1 MAADL
6 YAGLVPQLMGLLP
19 TSVCDA
25 KDKYSTFIMDLTP
38 AFLQYL
44 GNRAEK
50 KVTPTSPV
58 ELNRI

>member
-1 MAADL
+1 MDL
-6 YAGLVPQLMGLLP
+6 SVHIWLSILP
-19 TSVCDA
+19 GNELSRRFLG
-25 KDKYSTFIMDLTP
+25 SMDLTP
-38 AFLQYL
+38 AFLEYL